1 MRRARWCA
9 GGGRTPA
16 RGAPAGRPRLW
27 HDPPMP
33 PRPPSRR
40 DAAVE
45 TPARAALPGG
55 DLDYTLRRSDRAQR
69 FRVTVDPRRGVVATV
84 PGVRTSEPRA
94 RALVEPFL
102 ARREAW
108 LRGHLARQAAIAQ
121 RLGAAGPLR
130 DGSLLRYR
138 GEPHRVRVVAGSP
151 GARRSRVERVGGE
164 DEDQLLVTLAAA
176 ERRPLAAV
184 LEAWL
189 RVRARVALD
198 AAIAGHG
205 PALGVTP
212 ARVTVRDTR
221 SRWGSASRARRL
233 SFSWRLVLAPPDVLE
248 TVAVH
253 ELAHLRVF
261 GHGPDFWALVASRRP
276 DHVAQ
281 RRWLRTHAAELH
293 AALGTAG

>member
-1 MRRARWCA
+1 MA
-9 GGGRTPA
+9 
-16 RGAPAGRPRLW
+16 
-27 HDPPMP
+27 

-45 TPARAALPGG
+45 TPSRASLPGG
-55 DLDYTLRRSDRAQR
+55 DLDYTLRRSSRAR
-69 FRVTVDPRRGVVATV
+69 RLRVTVDPRRGVIATV
-84 PGVRTSEPRA
+84 PGIRIPEARA

-102 ARREAW
+102 AEREPW
-108 LRGHLARQAAIAQ
+108 LRRHVARQAATAARIA
-121 RLGAAGPLR
+121 AAGPIR

-151 GARRSRVERVGGE
+151 GSRRSRVERVGGD
-164 DEDQLLVTLAAA
+164 DEDQLVVTLAGT
-176 ERRPLAAV
+176 ERRPLAAI

-189 RVRARVALD
+189 RVRARDALD
-198 AAIAGHG
+198 AAIARQA
-205 PALGVTP
+205 PTLRVTP

-221 SRWGSASRARRL
+221 SRWGSASRAGRL
-233 SFSWRLVLAPPDVLE
+233 SFSWRLVLAPPMVLE

-261 GHGPDFWALVASRRP
+261 GHGPGFWALVAGRIP
-276 DHVAQ
+276 DHVAH

-293 AALGTAG
+293 AALDAGLSMPRAG